1 MRKEESII
9 TKNRKTRSDKKK
21 DVKPTVSVNLKRCIE
36 RLSFITG
43 IPIKDV
49 VEIICEKGLRSKSV
63 IDHLSE
69 HFRRDFQYRNTLY
82 LGDLEKESLQRKRQ
96 SGRTERI
103 TTRFTQL
110 TYENI
115 CTLAYALDVTP
126 TKATGILLDASV
138 RNTNILNAFVKS
150 YLHTQL
156 DQNRM
161 KELKQILKFI
171 NQNNP
176 YQEEISWFALV
187 SKIFDDIKASTHNVK
202 IAINHWM
209 DKQK

>member
-138 RNTNILNAFVKS
+138 HNTNILNAFVKS

-187 SKIFDDIKASTHNVK
+187 SKIFDDIKTSTHNVK

-209 DKQK
+209 DNKK

>member
-1 MRKEESII
+1 MKKEESII
-9 TKNRKTRSDKKK
+9 TKHRKTRSDKKK

-138 RNTNILNAFVKS
+138 HNTNILNAFVKS

-187 SKIFDDIKASTHNVK
+187 SKIFDDIKTSTHNVK

-209 DKQK
+209 DNKK

>member
-82 LGDLEKESLQRKRQ
+82 LGDFEKESLQRKRQ

-138 RNTNILNAFVKS
+138 HNTNILNAFVKS

-187 SKIFDDIKASTHNVK
+187 SKIFDDIKTSTHNVK

-209 DKQK
+209 DNKK